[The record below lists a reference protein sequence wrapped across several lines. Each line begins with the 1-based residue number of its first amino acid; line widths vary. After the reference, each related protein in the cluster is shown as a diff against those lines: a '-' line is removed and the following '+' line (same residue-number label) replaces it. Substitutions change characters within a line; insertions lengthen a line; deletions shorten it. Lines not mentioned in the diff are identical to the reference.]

1 MNKFYF
7 SLIVILLLQLTSCDP
22 YGANKERDFQMI
34 ENELSKNLKV
44 HSIKLKD
51 SKDLLIKVKSPFKE
65 TQESFENFASVAQYI
80 IYKNYK
86 PNTLSLD
93 KNIIIEMTD
102 TLDNNYKTSTDIKSI
117 FHLKKFF
124 DKTFA
129 HLNSIFNPDYIGKE
143 TIISNFHKTD
153 CFKQLITDDIQSAN
167 IIGLH
172 KNELGEVNV
181 IVLADGNEEHYL
193 YIDYNG
199 YELEIIKCLS
209 EK

>member
-1 MNKFYF
+1 MNKLYF
-7 SLIVILLLQLTSCDP
+7 SLLIILLLQLTSCDP
-22 YGANKERDFQMI
+22 YGVNKERDFQMI
-34 ENELSKNLKV
+34 ENELSKNLNV
-44 HSIKLKD
+44 HSIQVKD
-51 SKDLLIKVKSPFKE
+51 SKDLLIKVRSPFKE
-65 TQESFENFASVAQYI
+65 TQKSFENFASVAQYI

-102 TLDNNYKTSTDIKSI
+102 TLDNIYKTSTDIKSI

-124 DKTFA
+124 DKTFT
-129 HLNSIFNPDYIGKE
+129 HLNSIFNTDYIGEE
-143 TIISNFHKTD
+143 TIISNFHKSE
-153 CFKQLITDDIQSAN
+153 CFKELINDDIRSAN

-193 YIDYNG
+193 NIDYNG
-199 YELEIIKCLS
+199 YELDIIKCIS